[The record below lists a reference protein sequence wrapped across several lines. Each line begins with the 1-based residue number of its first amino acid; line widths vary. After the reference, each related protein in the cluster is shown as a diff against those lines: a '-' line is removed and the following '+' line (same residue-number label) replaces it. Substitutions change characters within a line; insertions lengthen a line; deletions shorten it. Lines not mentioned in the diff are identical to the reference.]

1 MPSTSVRN
9 TFVWQIA
16 VFNSTS
22 NHDFVCKPAAL
33 SVSANRDNIERGV
46 DIETR
51 RLSTQTSDALDRYI
65 EHTLLVSTQS
75 RRQKLNTR
83 RCNLAA
89 PQPTTTTY
97 LSSPCFWQCATS
109 GHLLGLTCTFRSSD
123 TKVGPIRVDSVCR
136 TLAWERLKTQNSHG
150 GDWGPTLLHL
160 HKATFVLPWLGS
172 SLVQFSTTMMLM
184 VLNLMMTMMM
194 MMIDDDDFGADDV
207 DVFIC
212 FSPLERSQAGPC
224 WGSTRRFPKNN
235 SHRNRKGTCTHH

>member
-97 LSSPCFWQCATS
+97 LSSPCFWQCTTS

-136 TLAWERLKTQNSHG
+136 TLAWERLKTQKQSWRG
-150 GDWGPTLLHL
+150 
-160 HKATFVLPWLGS
+160 LGANPAPSAQGNLCS
-172 SLVQFSTTMMLM
+172 SLVGLEPRAVQHDDDVDGVES
-184 VLNLMMTMMM
+184 
-194 MMIDDDDFGADDV
+194 DDDDDD
-207 DVFIC
+207 DDDD
-212 FSPLERSQAGPC
+212 
-224 WGSTRRFPKNN
+224 
-235 SHRNRKGTCTHH
+235 